1 MGASA
6 EMFLQM
12 RADEIVQMYDSTFT
26 KKEAIQTGTALAE
39 NVFESGEVSPEEVL
53 ANLSRLKWVIDAA
66 EATMRN
72 KIEIYDK
79 RIVLGLEFNYV
90 NGGNT
95 INYADDEVYNTIKA
109 DLDART
115 EQLKMAQKQD
125 TFDAYGNQVPKVSTT
140 PRKSSI
146 TIK

>member
-1 MGASA
+1 MGATS